1 MEDGTFLEE
10 SSHGMMGSK
19 QSSRKVVLCPSC
31 GLPRGWVGR
40 SLRLRDSR
48 GCCPRRPGCRC
59 CGEKERASAV
69 QTRGLGCWGL
79 EQRAAHGASATEMR
93 RVLGLE
99 PVTLRP
105 GVCRLAPPKASR
117 DLLQALLRGLW
128 TCVPCVSP
136 HRLPTV
142 CACHCV
148 PISPSPQDTGCIGL
162 RPPLVT
168 SLYLDYSPALRCQGL
183 GLYRLYFRVAAQPQQ
198 CLRSKQ
204 NEN

>member
-1 MEDGTFLEE
+1 
-10 SSHGMMGSK
+10 MGSK

-59 CGEKERASAV
+59 CGENERASAV

-128 TCVPCVSP
+128 TCGPVDLCSLCLSTSPSYCVCLSLRP
-136 HRLPTV
+136 DFPFSSGHRLYWVKATPCHLALPRLQSRSEVPRVRPLSPLFQGCSSTPTMFK
-142 CACHCV
+142 
-148 PISPSPQDTGCIGL
+148 IKT
-162 RPPLVT
+162 
-168 SLYLDYSPALRCQGL
+168 
-183 GLYRLYFRVAAQPQQ
+183 
-198 CLRSKQ
+198 K
-204 NEN
+204 